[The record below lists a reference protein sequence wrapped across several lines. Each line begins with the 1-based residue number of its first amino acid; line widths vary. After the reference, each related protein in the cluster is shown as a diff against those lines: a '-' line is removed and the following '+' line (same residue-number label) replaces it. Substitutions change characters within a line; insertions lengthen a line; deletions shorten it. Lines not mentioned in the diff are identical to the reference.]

1 MSVQFRMPQDNSD
14 PAGRDEIRESNLTE
28 PGQPFN
34 DQIRELQTEV
44 DALRRENEAL
54 RLADTRRR
62 ESEEALRRENER
74 INAIFSA
81 LDTGQSLIDLDM
93 TIMWVNQKTREF
105 FPENDPIGDTCYRL
119 FEGMDRECEVCAA
132 RIARSTGEVAKIEK
146 YIPHRGRWFSIV
158 AQPIKDASG
167 EVVRILESYTDI
179 TEQKEGEAKLRAAVE
194 KEHLRAT
201 ELDAILASI
210 PSAVFIYDAHGA
222 VVRVNDMV
230 RQVIDGTPGPLET
243 VRFKKLWATFGI
255 LQPDGMP
262 IPIKATP
269 HYRALHGETV
279 QGEEMMIT
287 GLSRGVLWADIS
299 AAPIHDAGG
308 AIVGAVA
315 ILTDITGRK
324 RGEEVLKR
332 HAEELT
338 RLHSDLKTA
347 NREANLYLDILTHDI
362 GNTENVSRLY
372 TDLLLDTLNGEAAGY
387 AENLRRSI
395 NRSIEILGNVSTIR
409 RIYRASPELT
419 PIDLEGVITG
429 MIAGFP
435 AGTIHYSGTRYQVLA
450 DDLLP
455 VIFNNLIGNAVK
467 HGGPDVEVEIRVD
480 EVDGEVRV
488 SVEDTGRGV
497 PDMDKYAIFR
507 RYEQQKRGVGEG
519 LGLYLVQILVEH
531 YGGRIWADDRVP
543 GRPEEGAAFR
553 FTLQIAQG
561 PG

>member
-1 MSVQFRMPQDNSD
+1 MAAQPRTSQEKPDPTGQDMIVQGN
-14 PAGRDEIRESNLTE
+14 PAE
-28 PGQPFN
+28 PGQAF
-34 DQIRELQTEV
+34 DDRIRELQAEV

-54 RLADTRRR
+54 RLADTERKK
-62 ESEEALRRENER
+62 SEEALRRENER
-74 INAIFSA
+74 ISTIFSA
-81 LDTGQSLIDLDM
+81 LDTGQSLIDPDM
-93 TIMWVNQKTREF
+93 TIVWANQKTREF
-105 FPENDPIGDTCYRL
+105 FPENDPVGDKCYRL
-119 FEGMDRECEVCAA
+119 FESTGGQCEVCAA
-132 RIARSTGEVAKIEK
+132 RIARSTGEVVKIEK

-158 AQPIKDASG
+158 AQPIKDTSG

-210 PSAVFIYDAHGA
+210 PSAVFIYDARGA

-230 RQVIDGTPGPLET
+230 RQVIDGTPGPLDPACFGKSREM
-243 VRFKKLWATFGI
+243 LGI
-255 LQPDGMP
+255 LQPDGTP
-262 IPIKATP
+262 IPIEATP

-299 AAPIHDAGG
+299 TAPIHDAGG
-308 AIVGAVA
+308 TIVGAIA
-315 ILTDITGRK
+315 ILTDITGRR
-324 RGEEVLKR
+324 RGEEALRR
-332 HAEELT
+332 HTEELT
-338 RLHSDLKTA
+338 RLHSDLKAA

-372 TDLLLDTLNGEAAGY
+372 TDLLLDTLGGEAAGY

-419 PIDLEGVITG
+419 PIDLDEVITG
-429 MIAGFP
+429 MIASFP
-435 AGTIHYSGTRYQVLA
+435 AGTIHYDGTHYRVLA

-488 SVEDTGRGV
+488 SVEDTGQGV
-497 PDMDKYAIFR
+497 PDMEKEAIFH

-531 YGGRIWADDRVP
+531 YGGRIWADDRRP
-543 GRPEEGAAFR
+543 GCPGEGAAFR
-553 FTLQIAQG
+553 FTLQIVQRTE
-561 PG
+561 